1 MKQIFLI
8 PLIFLFLF
16 PCLAQEVKESTP
28 TEFARLIKLK
38 GVKLT
43 NLDITIKPKAF
54 KIAVRKLKT
63 AINGDTSILSI
74 PVEITN
80 SSSQTIS
87 MSLNHEWYGGIWA
100 PTDFYIASEVLDW
113 EKKAV
118 WDERPAYQVGNLD
131 KTNQTVLKPNQSITI
146 DVRLNWHGTGSVPI
160 EPLIDESTSGKH
172 IIKFLLLFKTDASE
186 EYLITENYTVYVE
199 T

>member
-8 PLIFLFLF
+8 PIIFLFLF
-16 PCLAQEVKESTP
+16 PCLAQKVKEPTP
-28 TEFARLIKLK
+28 KEFARLIKLK
-38 GVKLT
+38 GVKRT
-43 NLDITIKPKAF
+43 NLDIKIKPKAF
-54 KIAVRKLKT
+54 KFAFRKLKT

-100 PTDFYIASEVLDW
+100 PTDFYIAAEVLDW
-113 EKKAV
+113 EKKVV

-131 KTNQTVLKPNQSITI
+131 EMNQTVLKPNQSISI
-146 DVRLNWHGTGSVPI
+146 DVRLNWHGTDSVPI
-160 EPLIDESTSGKH
+160 EPLIDESSSGKH
-172 IIKFLLLFKTDASE
+172 VIKFLLFFKTDVSE
-186 EYLITENYTVYVE
+186 EYVITENYTAYVE
-199 T
+199 S